1 MLSFNFQSVIVLISL
16 LSKIGNIQARDIP
29 KNGPFYYTSLM
40 KNADDYVYT
49 DFRIPKDEFVGK

>member
-16 LSKIGNIQARDIP
+16 LSKIGNNQARDIP

-49 DFRIPKDEFVGK
+49 DFRIPIDEFVGK